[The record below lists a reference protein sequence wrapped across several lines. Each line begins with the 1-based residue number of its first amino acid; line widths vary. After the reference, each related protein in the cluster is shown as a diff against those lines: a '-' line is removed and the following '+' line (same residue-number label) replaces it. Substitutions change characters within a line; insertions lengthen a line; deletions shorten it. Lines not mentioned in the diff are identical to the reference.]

1 MKTYTIIYE
10 IKLLNIKQ
18 AKVFSNSVS
27 ISLRYYI
34 TKFENFHSAMCMTP
48 QSQNVRLSKAT
59 VRTFYTS
66 NPKRISPDCPFKS
79 NQRPTAKFILT

>member
-27 ISLRYYI
+27 ISLSLKI
-34 TKFENFHSAMCMTP
+34 STPQCAMCMTP

-59 VRTFYTS
+59 VPSIHQTLKGFLLIVPLKVTRDQQQNLF
-66 NPKRISPDCPFKS
+66 
-79 NQRPTAKFILT
+79 

>member
-1 MKTYTIIYE
+1 MKTYTIIYK

-27 ISLRYYI
+27 NSLRYYI
-34 TKFENFHSAMCMTP
+34 TKFENFHSAVCMTP

-59 VRTFYTS
+59 VPSIHQTLKGFLLIVPLKVTRDQQQNLF
-66 NPKRISPDCPFKS
+66 
-79 NQRPTAKFILT
+79 